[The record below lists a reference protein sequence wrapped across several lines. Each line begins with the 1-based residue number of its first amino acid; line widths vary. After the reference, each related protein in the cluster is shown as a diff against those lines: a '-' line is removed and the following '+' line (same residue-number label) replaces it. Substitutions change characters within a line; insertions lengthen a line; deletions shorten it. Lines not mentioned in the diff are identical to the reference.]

1 MFTNP
6 DEPLSVHTA
15 ALLSV
20 ALTLIFVAPI
30 YLSRTT
36 RPTPTLSRDAPSVI
50 RARLSALSI
59 SCIVG
64 SLMVLWIIVEKGNT
78 SLAAALTLLGWWPVS
93 PADVARCVLLT
104 AILFAGPLG
113 DRVSLRYYLIT
124 YSRKFVSDKI
134 VLVTPLYFG
143 IGHIHH
149 FYEFRLT
156 NPDTPLLVALLGTLF
171 HFTYATLFGCFV
183 TFVYLRTGSVVAVIL
198 IHSFCNWCGLPR
210 LWGHVEADPRF
221 QVGKEGDRP
230 LHVGWTVGY
239 YLLLLLGAM
248 SFGQLL
254 WPLTESD
261 HALVSFSSQS

>member
-78 SLAAALTLLGWWPVS
+78 SLAAALTLLGWWPAPVTEEIVFRSAIISLHILANLS
-93 PADVARCVLLT
+93 P
-104 AILFAGPLG
+104 
-113 DRVSLRYYLIT
+113 
-124 YSRKFVSDKI
+124 DKI